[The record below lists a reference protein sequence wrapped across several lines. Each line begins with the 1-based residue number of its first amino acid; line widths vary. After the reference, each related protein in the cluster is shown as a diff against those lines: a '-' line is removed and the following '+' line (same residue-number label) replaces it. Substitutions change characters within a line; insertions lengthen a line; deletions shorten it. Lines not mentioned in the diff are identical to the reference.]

1 MADLSFETDI
11 KPLFRDQDRQAML
24 FAFDLHAYAAVR
36 DNAADILAVVQDGS
50 MPCDSP
56 WPPERVETFRS
67 WKDGGANP

>member
-1 MADLSFETDI
+1 
-11 KPLFRDQDRQAML
+11 ML

-50 MPCDSP
+50 MPCDAP